1 MKDDTDS
8 SLQPTPGERRP
19 SIGRR
24 HALTGCRTP
33 ARTAAEAGEL
43 WTIDEVADC
52 LRRPEADRLLLA
64 HEQHGPTGFPRRQAR
79 ALAGGDRLDARP
91 QASAL
96 TEANE
101 RNEPKRS

>member
-52 LRRPEADRLLLA
+52 LGVPKQTVYSWRTSSMGRLVFRVGKHVRWRAGIAWTLDLK
-64 HEQHGPTGFPRRQAR
+64 RQR
-79 ALAGGDRLDARP
+79 
-91 QASAL
+91 
-96 TEANE
+96 
-101 RNEPKRS
+101 